1 MKGQTTM
8 TYDQRKQR
16 KVENEQYKAV
26 LALADAISEAVNSLS
41 NGIPAGHLY
50 AMMMQYMTL
59 DQFNMIMGTLVEM
72 KKVRKQG
79 LSYLPALDAQTK
91 DGWSASVRAD

>member
-1 MKGQTTM
+1 M
-8 TYDQRKQR
+8 THDQRKQR
-16 KVENEQYKAV
+16 KTENVQYKAV
-26 LALADAISEAVNSLS
+26 LALADAISEAVNSMP

-59 DQFNMIMGTLVEM
+59 DQFNMIMSTLVSM

-79 LSYLPALDAQTK
+79 LLYLPASDAQTK